1 MLYCVVLKQAASYR
15 FIQRYVVFIH
25 SQLFSSSVQTSET
38 IKEGETNTK
47 DTLNGGDRYVSSSHS
62 NVTLWFT
69 VTLLDGRTDSLRV
82 MPAEK

>member
-47 DTLNGGDRYVSSSHS
+47 ATLNGGDRYVSSSHS